1 MWVTL
6 KCIMWSSADAE
17 ECSSSWFRFQGCC
30 CHTYTLR
37 EHGKFYYLCNWGP
50 WKRQVVWNGRWPQF
64 LWWLESRAR
73 RMTPMQ
79 TWLAWFESLANTK
92 GWEHPGS
99 LISSMWAQEEVEG
112 YGLKAPSCEAYKH
125 GVGLT
130 ISRHESSLAVAGWDP
145 LWWVRTVRYD
155 AAFLCLFAVPASLS
169 PFLLH
174 DQDHHLNHDGSWIFS
189 FLSTSQA
196 AGKGNE

>member
-1 MWVTL
+1 MESFIIYV
-6 KCIMWSSADAE
+6 IEVPGRGRWSEMAWESVCEHMCMRTRA
-17 ECSSSWFRFQGCC
+17 RT
-30 CHTYTLR
+30 HTHT
-37 EHGKFYYLCNWGP
+37 HTC
-50 WKRQVVWNGRWPQF
+50 WPQF

-79 TWLAWFESLANTK
+79 TWLAWFESLANIK

-112 YGLKAPSCEAYKH
+112 YGLKAPSCQAYKH

-130 ISRHESSLAVAGWDP
+130 ISRHESSLAVVGWDP
-145 LWWVRTVRYD
+145 LWWVHTVRYD

-169 PFLLH
+169 PFLLQ
-174 DQDHHLNHDGSWIFS
+174 DQVHHLNHDGSWIFS